1 MILKET
7 LLIIREIQ
15 VIHKKVISE
24 QCTKCVCLRLLSGHS
39 QSTNQI
45 CLHLSDKSEK
55 RSNIILI
62 RESGLLITEA
72 LNYLIIVAFKIRYS
86 YLSMDFPL
94 PNGYIYRL
102 VKNEVNKEC
111 IFQIKEI
118 SDKNQALVSHFIKFK
133 QKIILQEFLG
143 LRCLIFGHNF
153 LIRT

>member
-1 MILKET
+1 MCLPT
-7 LLIIREIQ
+7 F
-15 VIHKKVISE
+15 VIWAQSKSFN
-24 QCTKCVCLRLLSGHS
+24 CS

-45 CLHLSDKSEK
+45 CLHFLSDKSEN

-102 VKNEVNKEC
+102 VKNEENKEC

-153 LIRT
+153 LIRTWGEKNRAYHNSRRNDIF

>member
-39 QSTNQI
+39 QNSSRSCSQSTNQV
-45 CLHLSDKSEK
+45 CLHFLSDKSEK
-55 RSNIILI
+55 RSNTILI

-72 LNYLIIVAFKIRYS
+72 LNYLIIVSFKIRYS

-94 PNGYIYRL
+94 PSGYIYRL
-102 VKNEVNKEC
+102 VKNEENKEC

-118 SDKNQALVSHFIKFK
+118 SDKNQALVSRFIKFK
-133 QKIILQEFLG
+133 
-143 LRCLIFGHNF
+143 
-153 LIRT
+153 